1 MFEKFLYVSSALLS
15 LSCSSYAMEGKG
27 KDEDVPDLTTLATP
41 PLYSKAHDQKDEEVA
56 GESSTVISLP
66 EPLFSND
73 EENVKFTME
82 TLRQALKR
90 EEPRAINLHKL
101 LLMGHLVANMK
112 EIGAPSFWEV
122 NNIWRYS
129 TTCIGHPVDDP
140 VYELPLLSKEL
151 DEAPRELLY
160 QLKDFFTNF
169 IADNLLS
176 NDHDKITFTV
186 PSLLEAVER
195 KEPRAMY
202 LYMFLEKKFSMKTL
216 NKAKE
221 GFERGLGK
229 IPKRMQDFYHL
240 RKGIEEGK
248 TRGQLAEI
256 EYIGHSYEL
265 PFLAET
271 LDNVEQWISD
281 KNFRRELYKIDI
293 ALGVLPTTK
302 ESSKI
307 LLNIADRSFSWKYD
321 GFDSKDKKKRKSALR
336 WLALQTYGVP
346 KIISDLQA
354 ENAALKA
361 ELEKVRVKPETN
373 KSQASSSL
381 STY

>member
-1 MFEKFLYVSSALLS
+1 
-15 LSCSSYAMEGKG
+15 MET
-27 KDEDVPDLTTLATP
+27 KDEDFLGSSASLT
-41 PLYSKAHDQKDEEVA
+41 
-56 GESSTVISLP
+56 ISLP

-101 LLMGHLVANMK
+101 LLMGHLIADMK

-122 NNIWRYS
+122 NNIWIYS
-129 TTCIGHPVDDP
+129 ATCIGHPVDDP
-140 VYELPLLSKEL
+140 VYELPFLSKGL

-160 QLKDFFTNF
+160 QLKDLFTDF
-169 IADNLLS
+169 ITDNLFP
-176 NDHDKITFTV
+176 NDQDKITFTV

-221 GFERGLGK
+221 SFEGGLGK
-229 IPKRMQDFYHL
+229 MPKRMQDFYHL
-240 RKGIEEGK
+240 RKGIDERATIK
-248 TRGQLAEI
+248 QLAEI

-271 LDNVEQWISD
+271 LDNVEQWTSD

-302 ESSKI
+302 ESSK
-307 LLNIADRSFSWKYD
+307 LLLKIADRSFSWKYD

-336 WLALQTYGVP
+336 WLALQTYGVH
-346 KIISDLQA
+346 KRITDLEE

-361 ELEKVRVKPETN
+361 ELEKVRVKPKAS
-373 KSQASSSL
+373 KSQASSSF